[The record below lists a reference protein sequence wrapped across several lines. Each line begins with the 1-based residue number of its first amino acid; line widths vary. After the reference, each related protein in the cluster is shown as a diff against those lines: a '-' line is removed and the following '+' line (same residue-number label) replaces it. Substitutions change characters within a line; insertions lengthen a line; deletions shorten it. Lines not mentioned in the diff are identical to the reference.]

1 MTDLSALGLLLILVL
16 WAGTAL
22 SAPLGT
28 AARSHG
34 LYYNLT
40 VRSRDGF
47 VDPQFLAEGH
57 LDAQLYLYYDSEKG
71 RAEPRGLWAETV
83 LGNEI
88 RDTETH
94 TLAESGKKLKM
105 TLAEINALQKQ
116 KGESAQLKTLWDTD
130 RIHSKNHWAY
140 IQGELCGKLT
150 RYLESWIVL
159 STGNVSC
166 NETLEGSITLT
177 CWAVRT
183 LSQDKQP
190 SEDVLPYGNGT
201 YQPWDLVGERG
212 ILSLKWRAGPA
223 RSICMLESKNTM
235 ETHLVPSTMMK
246 FLGSNGVR
254 HMKMF
259 LLRGSRICC
268 IWPFLCPTKEHN
280 AGVGGLFG
288 FWK

>member
-116 KGESAQLKTLWDTD
+116 KGECD
-130 RIHSKNHWAY
+130 RSKSMGGFFWEGWGRGHKEWRS
-140 IQGELCGKLT
+140 GM
-150 RYLESWIVL
+150 L
-159 STGNVSC
+159 SC
-166 NETLEGSITLT
+166 
-177 CWAVRT
+177 R
-183 LSQDKQP
+183 K
-190 SEDVLPYGNGT
+190 
-201 YQPWDLVGERG
+201 
-212 ILSLKWRAGPA
+212 RAGPVNSRA
-223 RSICMLESKNTM
+223 QAGS
-235 ETHLVPSTMMK
+235 HL
-246 FLGSNGVR
+246 
-254 HMKMF
+254 
-259 LLRGSRICC
+259 
-268 IWPFLCPTKEHN
+268 
-280 AGVGGLFG
+280 
-288 FWK
+288 

>member
-116 KGESAQLKTLWDTD
+116 KGFLSLQEIWGCEIQEDNHSRGFWDFYYDGEPFFSYNAETHSWMMSPSWAQSSAAQLKTLWDTD

-150 RYLESWIVL
+150 RYLESWIGFRE
-159 STGNVSC
+159 STGKAVVLRSRWPVLLSVALASVVIILFVSF
-166 NETLEGSITLT
+166 
-177 CWAVRT
+177 
-183 LSQDKQP
+183 
-190 SEDVLPYGNGT
+190 GT
-201 YQPWDLVGERG
+201 RRRWHQL
-212 ILSLKWRAGPA
+212 WRVQ
-223 RSICMLESKNTM
+223 SS
-235 ETHLVPSTMMK
+235 
-246 FLGSNGVR
+246 
-254 HMKMF
+254 
-259 LLRGSRICC
+259 
-268 IWPFLCPTKEHN
+268 
-280 AGVGGLFG
+280 
-288 FWK
+288 